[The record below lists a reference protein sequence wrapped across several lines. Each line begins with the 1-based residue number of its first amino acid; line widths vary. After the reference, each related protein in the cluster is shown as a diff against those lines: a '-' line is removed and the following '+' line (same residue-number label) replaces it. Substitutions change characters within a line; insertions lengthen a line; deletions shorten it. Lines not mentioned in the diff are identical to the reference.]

1 VIFLFSVFNKCNW
14 FGKRWLIET
23 NRFLWYQLA
32 SSKDVF
38 EEKEKYIRA
47 IIKAMNLCRVKKY
60 LHEPPEFET
69 IAQKAD

>member
-1 VIFLFSVFNKCNW
+1 M
-14 FGKRWLIET
+14 IET

-32 SSKDVF
+32 SLKNVF